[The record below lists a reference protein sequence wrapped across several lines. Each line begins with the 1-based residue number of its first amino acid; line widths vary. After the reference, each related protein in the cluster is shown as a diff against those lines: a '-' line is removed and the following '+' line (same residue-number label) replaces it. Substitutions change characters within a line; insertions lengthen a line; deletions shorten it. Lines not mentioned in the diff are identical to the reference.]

1 MLCAKLINIGPLIME
16 KKMEMEKKV
25 YNDDDD
31 DRQRKIFNQKSLLNK
46 AFVLGELT
54 RRTLEQTT
62 CT

>member
-31 DRQRKIFNQKSLLNK
+31 DTQRKIFNQKSLLN
-46 AFVLGELT
+46 
-54 RRTLEQTT
+54 
-62 CT
+62 